1 LATRF
6 TGLDCS
12 IEKKERIV
20 RQPGFEKPLTMMTDN
35 ATKKKDLIDR
45 YGVGVC
51 LFLVFVI
58 LAAYWPVGSFEFDN
72 YDSAD
77 YVYENRR
84 VKAGLTAESLRWALT
99 TTYASNWH
107 PVTWLSHMLDV
118 ELFGMNPGAH
128 HWTSVVFHVANTL
141 LLFMVLRLM
150 TGNIWRSGFVA
161 ALFAIHPLHVQS
173 VAWIAERKDLLS
185 TFFGLLAIWRYM
197 RYVQFPTIGRF
208 MPVLLFFIL
217 SIMAKPM
224 MVTLPFV
231 LLLLDYWPLE
241 RFGFGF
247 KAEVSHNSQRSA
259 FKASLMLEKIPL
271 LVVSVAS
278 CIVTVYA
285 QQTGGAV
292 GSSFAYPFHIRMANA
307 LVSYVSYI
315 SQMVWPV
322 NLAVFYPH
330 PGTLPGWRV
339 IVAGILLAG
348 ITCLAIRFVKS
359 NPWLIVGWLWF
370 MGTLVPVIGLV
381 QVGTQAMADRYTYV
395 PLIGLFII
403 IAWGVPD
410 LLKRFRYQKVAL
422 AVLTGLV
429 TITLTIVSWGQV
441 KTWQSS
447 VTLFERALA
456 VTKNNYVAHNN
467 LGHYRLQEGR
477 LTEAINHFTQA
488 VEINPK
494 FELAHL
500 NLGVALSRQGKLDEA
515 IRSYTRALQ
524 VKPNFVVAYN
534 NLGNALYRQGK
545 YQKAISNYLQ
555 AIQIDPNYEEAY
567 NGIGAVLI
575 RLGEIEKAVVFFK
588 KALHI
593 NPDFTNAANNLKNT
607 LAATKNKQA
616 TGNVK

>member
-1 LATRF
+1 
-6 TGLDCS
+6 
-12 IEKKERIV
+12 
-20 RQPGFEKPLTMMTDN
+20 MTDY
-35 ATKKKDLIDR
+35 ATKKKEFIDR

-51 LFLVFVI
+51 LFLIFVI
-58 LAAYWPVGSFEFDN
+58 LAAYWQVGSFEFDN

-77 YVYENRR
+77 YVYENGR
-84 VKAGLTAESLRWALT
+84 VKAGLTAESIRWAFT

-118 ELFGMNPGAH
+118 ELFGVDPGAH
-128 HWTSVVFHVANTL
+128 HWTSVVFHMANTL

-185 TFFGLLAIWRYM
+185 TFFGLLAIWRYI
-197 RYVQFPTIGRF
+197 RYVQLPTIGRF
-208 MPVLLFFIL
+208 MAVPLFFIL
-217 SIMAKPM
+217 SLMAKPM

-241 RFGFGF
+241 RFRFGF
-247 KAEVSHNSQRSA
+247 NPEVNHHSQRSA
-259 FKASLMLEKIPL
+259 FKAALILEKIPL
-271 LVVSVAS
+271 LVVAAVS
-278 CIVTVYA
+278 CIITVYA

-292 GSSFAYPFHIRMANA
+292 GSSVIYPFYVRLANA

-315 SQMVWPV
+315 GQMIWPV

-330 PGTLPGWRV
+330 PGPLPGWRV
-339 IVAGILLAG
+339 IVAGMLLAG
-348 ITCLAIRFVKS
+348 ITCMAIKYVKS
-359 NPWLIVGWLWF
+359 KPWLMVGWLWF
-370 MGTLVPVIGLV
+370 LGTLVPVIGLV

-410 LLKRFRYQKVAL
+410 LLKRFTYQKVGL
-422 AVLTGLV
+422 AVIAGLV
-429 TITLTIVSWGQV
+429 TITLSIVSWGQV

-477 LTEAINHFTQA
+477 LTEAINHFSTA

-494 FELAHL
+494 FELAYL
-500 NLGVALSRQGKLDEA
+500 NLGVTLSRQGKIDEA
-515 IRSYTRALQ
+515 IRSYTCALK
-524 VKPNFVVAYN
+524 VKPDFVVAYN

-545 YQKAISNYLQ
+545 YQKAITNYLQ
-555 AIQIDPNYEEAY
+555 AMQIDPNYAEAY
-567 NGIGAVLI
+567 NGMGAALI

-588 KALHI
+588 KALQI
-593 NPDFTNAANNLKNT
+593 NPNYTNAQNNLKNT
-607 LAATKNKQA
+607 LAATKKKHANGDTK
-616 TGNVK
+616 